1 MGSTAVVIL
10 NYNGIAYLQQFL
22 PSVLSCSAE
31 AQIVVADNRSTDGSV
46 AWLRQHHPG
55 VRLIQLDRNEGF
67 SRGYN
72 LALGQVEAQYYVLLN
87 SDVEVTPGWLGPLVR
102 LMDARPDVAACQPK
116 IRSFAQKNTF
126 EYAGAAGGYLDR
138 YGYPFCRGRLFDTL
152 EADAGQYDD
161 DRPVDWATGACMVV
175 RAEAYWRAG
184 GLDDHFFAHMEEID
198 LCWRFRRMGYRVM
211 YCGGSVVY
219 HVGGGTLHKVHPRKT
234 FLNFRNGILLL
245 YKNLPSGQLWF
256 ILFIRL
262 VLDGV
267 AAFQLLFSAGPAHFG
282 AVLRAHF
289 DFYGR
294 FGLWTKQRRAAQRI
308 SGGSS
313 GAPHFRGSIVWQYYV
328 LRKRH
333 FRDLPAQ
340 KFQTVG

>member
-10 NYNGIAYLQQFL
+10 NYNGIGYLKQFL
-22 PSVLSCSAE
+22 PSVLAGSGQ
-31 AQIVVADNRSTDGSV
+31 AQVVVADNRSTDDS
-46 AWLRQHHPG
+46 ADWLRAHYPE

-72 LALGQVEAQYYVLLN
+72 LALGQVEARYYVLLN

-116 IRSFAQKNTF
+116 IRSFSQKNKF

-152 EADAGQYDD
+152 EADGGQYDD
-161 DRPVDWATGACMVV
+161 DRYVDWATGACMVV
-175 RAEAYWRAG
+175 RADAFWRAG

-198 LCWRFRRMGYRVM
+198 LCWRFRSMGYRVM
-211 YCGGSVVY
+211 YCGGSMVY
-219 HVGGGTLHKVHPRKT
+219 HVGGGTLHKVHPHKT

-245 YKNLPSGQLWF
+245 YKNLPARQLWF
-256 ILFIRL
+256 TLFVRL

-267 AAFQLLFSAGPAHFG
+267 AAFQLLFSGGPAHFG

-294 FGLWTKQRRAAQRI
+294 FRLWTKQREATQRI

-313 GAPHFRGSIVWQYYV
+313 GAPHFTGSIVWHYYV